1 MKQFYEPALKI
12 NKSLC
17 EVSALQFIALSA
29 MEKPFSLHSYP
40 FLIMYKS

>member
-1 MKQFYEPALKI
+1 MKKFYEPALKI